1 MPSGVTVFCDPT
13 LAPLMRSVG
22 APYEVAVLSA
32 PASLMLAQIT
42 RHTHN
47 DVLFTL
53 SDAMDQAV
61 AQALVVPGTRADGFG
76 NTLVL
81 ASLAGWRGKVAAA
94 RVAVTDPTPAAS
106 LDGRA
111 VLAANH
117 FSPAAVLGAANTG
130 DVAFLVLTGAAELGL
145 VYLTDVKA
153 EPRLRVVQRLIGPVA
168 YSAAVNAH
176 AYSPNAQGF
185 ISLLRSSRGVLQAG
199 GLTCA

>member
-1 MPSGVTVFCDPT
+1 MPAGVTVFCDPT
-13 LAPLMRSVG
+13 LAPVIRSVA

-32 PASLMLAQIT
+32 PAGLMLAQIT
-42 RHTHN
+42 RHTHD
-47 DVLFTL
+47 DVLVTL
-53 SDAMDQAV
+53 SGAMDQAV

-81 ASLAGWRGKVAAA
+81 ASLAGWRGNISTA
-94 RVAVTDPTPAAS
+94 RAAVTDPTPAAS

-117 FSPAAVLGAANTG
+117 LAPAVIQGAANTG
-130 DVAFLVLTGAAELGL
+130 DVVFLVLTGAADLGL

-153 EPRLRVVQRLIGPVA
+153 EPRLQVVQTLSGKVA
-168 YSAAVNAH
+168 YSAAVNAN
-176 AYSPNAQGF
+176 AYSPNAGDF
-185 ISLLRSSRGVLQAG
+185 ISLLRNSRGVLQAG

>member
-1 MPSGVTVFCDPT
+1 MPAGVTVFCDPT
-13 LAPLMRSVG
+13 LAPVMRSVA

-32 PASLMLAQIT
+32 PASLMLAQII

-61 AQALVVPGTRADGFG
+61 AQALVMPATRVDGFG
-76 NTLVL
+76 NALVL
-81 ASLAGWRGKVAAA
+81 ASLAGWQGDVSSA
-94 RVAVTDPTPAAS
+94 RVAVTDPTPADS
-106 LDGRA
+106 LDGRT

-117 FSPAAVLGAANTG
+117 LAPAAVLGAASTA
-130 DVAFLVLTGAAELGL
+130 DVAFLVTTGAADLGL

-153 EPRLRVVQRLIGPVA
+153 DPRLRVVQTLQGPVA

-176 AYSPNAQGF
+176 AYSPNAAAF
-185 ISLLRSSRGVLQAG
+185 LALLRNSSGVLQAG